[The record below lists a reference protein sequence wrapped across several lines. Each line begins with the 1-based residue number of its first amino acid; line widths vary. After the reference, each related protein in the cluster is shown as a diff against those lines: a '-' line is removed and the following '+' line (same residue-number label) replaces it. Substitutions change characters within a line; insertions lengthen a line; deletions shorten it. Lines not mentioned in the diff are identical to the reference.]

1 MRSVFASLHVV
12 KLLGSVSV
20 ACLLSSA
27 CPPASKPLPPAV
39 NAVRCDCACGL
50 GPIEMGRT
58 VEVCIDKDMSP
69 ADGKVFTEADIA
81 TLCDEVCLGGVQ
93 AQAQESLV
101 AEGVIEDSCSLLC
114 RQEGVPEAL
123 TVDECRGENPDERI
137 DCSPDRCPVD
147 LPGDPELVR
156 YHLTRCTTVVDDNR
170 TDPSECGP
178 DRPTRPLCVV
188 DVEDGPPSLL

>member
-1 MRSVFASLHVV
+1 MRLLFAPLVV
-12 KLLGSVSV
+12 VV
-20 ACLLSSA
+20 ALSGA
-27 CPPASKPLPPAV
+27 CTKTNKPLAPHV

-50 GPIEMGRT
+50 GPIEVGRS
-58 VEVCIDKDMSP
+58 VDVCIDKDMQP
-69 ADGKVFTEADIA
+69 AQGDVFTEQDVSD
-81 TLCDEVCLGGVQ
+81 LCDEVCIGGVQ

-114 RQEGVPEAL
+114 RQDGSPEAL
-123 TVDECRGENPDERI
+123 TVDACKGPSDDERI

-156 YHLTRCTTVVDDNR
+156 YYLLRCTTVVDDSR
-170 TDPSECGP
+170 ADPNECGP
-178 DRPTRPLCVV
+178 DRPTRPLCIV

>member
-1 MRSVFASLHVV
+1 MRLVFAPLLFVV
-12 KLLGSVSV
+12 V
-20 ACLLSSA
+20 ALCGALSA
-27 CPPASKPLPPAV
+27 CSKPNKPLALDV

-58 VEVCIDKDMSP
+58 VEVCIDKDMQP
-69 ADGKVFTEADIA
+69 AHGTVFTEADIDA
-81 TLCDEVCLGGVQ
+81 LCEEVCIGGVQ

-101 AEGVIEDSCSLLC
+101 AEGVIDDSCSLLC
-114 RQEGVPEAL
+114 RQDGVPEAL
-123 TVDECRGENPDERI
+123 TVDQCKGPSEDERI

-156 YHLTRCTTVVDDNR
+156 YYLLRCTTVVDDSR
-170 TDPSECGP
+170 ADPNACGP

>member
-1 MRSVFASLHVV
+1 MRLVFAPLVV
-12 KLLGSVSV
+12 LLALC
-20 ACLLSSA
+20 ACTPTSN
-27 CPPASKPLPPAV
+27 KPLASHV

-50 GPIEMGRT
+50 GPIEVGRT
-58 VEVCIDKDMSP
+58 VEVCIDKDMHP
-69 ADGKVFTEADIA
+69 AQGDVFTENDIRD
-81 TLCDEVCLGGVQ
+81 LCEEVCLGGVQ

-114 RQEGVPEAL
+114 RQDGQPEAL
-123 TVDECRGENPDERI
+123 TVDECKGPREGERI

-156 YHLTRCTTVVDDNR
+156 YHLLRCTTVVDDSR
-170 TDPSECGP
+170 ADPNECGP

-188 DVEDGPPSLL
+188 DVEDGPPSML